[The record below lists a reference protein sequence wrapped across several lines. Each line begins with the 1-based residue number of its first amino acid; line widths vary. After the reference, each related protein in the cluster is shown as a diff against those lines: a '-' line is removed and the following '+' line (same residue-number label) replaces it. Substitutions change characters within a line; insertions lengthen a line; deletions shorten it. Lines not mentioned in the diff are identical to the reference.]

1 MQQFLERTQLGNL
14 ADIDC
19 NEFPCIAVVETK
31 GAGADWN
38 ERLQAGMKDFLR
50 GGDLGKRV
58 ATSIW
63 GGPQQGDRRFTAI
76 ALAPAENYDGE
87 LQRRAGHRAQAAME
101 NLRKGQ
107 P

>member
-1 MQQFLERTQLGNL
+1 
-14 ADIDC
+14 
-19 NEFPCIAVVETK
+19 
-31 GAGADWN
+31 
-38 ERLQAGMKDFLR
+38 MKDFLR